1 MTEPYEAP
9 ADPGEV
15 DEVLVTAPSYVQLT
29 QQRVRLRRAAEVFAT
44 PDDAGRYPIVVL
56 VKQGGRFQVGVILA
70 AAAVAAGA
78 VLLPVGPILTIAG
91 LIAAVGLFLAG
102 SARAVLTPVPEGTQA
117 VLAERGKFLRVA
129 GPGVQRVPPTVVVT
143 HLVTTREIPFGSLV
157 RAIPTA
163 DDVRVDI
170 EVLFTFRIDEPG
182 KFVYNTTAPDFDAVC
197 LGSTQATVRE
207 IARAIKS
214 EAVLDMVGRESDVI
228 RDALSS
234 ALELYGVRV
243 TRVLVVRVDPPAD
256 FLATREARRLAM
268 IRTSQQEEQAGLDRR
283 VQADRDALAR
293 QEAQARFER
302 EKEKA
307 ELAAAIRRREIELE
321 AETEALRLEKL
332 QERLARFPD
341 AVRWDWAGERL
352 KVARKLAGNSRAMLH
367 VGGTSDVADVLAA
380 GAFLGPDALAV
391 RDDGGGAP
399 GEAGGGAPGEAGGGA
414 PGEAGGGAPGEAG
427 ADTKAPA
434 S

>member
-9 ADPGEV
+9 ADLEQV
-15 DEVLVTAPSYVQLT
+15 DEALVAAPSYVQLT

-56 VKQGGRFQVGVILA
+56 IKQGGRFQVEVILVAAGVA
-70 AAAVAAGA
+70 AAAF
-78 VLLPVGPILTIAG
+78 LLPLGPILTV
-91 LIAAVGLFLAG
+91 VGLVVAVALFFAG

-117 VLAERGKFLRVA
+117 VLAERGRFLRVV
-129 GPGVQRVPPTVVVT
+129 GPGVQRVPPTVTVT

-170 EVLFTFRIDEPG
+170 EVLFTFRIEDPG

-197 LGSTQATVRE
+197 LGSAQATVRE
-207 IARAIKS
+207 IARSIKS
-214 EAVLDMVGRESDVI
+214 EGVLDMVGRESEII

-243 TRVLVVRVDPPAD
+243 SRVLVVRVDPPPG

-268 IRTSQQEEQAGLDRR
+268 IRTSQQEEEAGLNRR

-302 EKEKA
+302 EKERA
-307 ELAAAIRRREIELE
+307 ELAAAIRRREIELD
-321 AETEALRLEKL
+321 ADNEALRLEKL

-352 KVARKLAGNSRAMLH
+352 KVARKLAGNSRAMLQI
-367 VGGTSDVADVLAA
+367 GGTGDVADVLAA
-380 GAFLGPDALAV
+380 GAFREPDSPAAGDGAAGAPDAS
-391 RDDGGGAP
+391 G
-399 GEAGGGAPGEAGGGA
+399 
-414 PGEAGGGAPGEAG
+414 AG
-427 ADTKAPA
+427 AEAPA

>member
-1 MTEPYEAP
+1 MTEPYAAP

-15 DEVLVTAPSYVQLT
+15 DEALVVAPSYVQLT
-29 QQRVRLRRAAEVFAT
+29 QQRVRLRRAAEVFAS

-56 VKQGGRFQVGVILA
+56 IKQGGRFQVEVILVAAGVA
-70 AAAVAAGA
+70 AAAF
-78 VLLPVGPILTIAG
+78 LLPLGPILTV
-91 LIAAVGLFLAG
+91 VGLVVAVALFFAG

-117 VLAERGKFLRVA
+117 VLAERGRFLRVV
-129 GPGVQRVPPTVVVT
+129 GPGVQRVPPTVTVT

-170 EVLFTFRIDEPG
+170 EVLFTFRIEDPG

-197 LGSTQATVRE
+197 LGSVQATVRE
-207 IARAIKS
+207 IARSIKS
-214 EAVLDMVGRESDVI
+214 EGVLDMVGRESEII

-243 TRVLVVRVDPPAD
+243 TRVLVVRVDPPPG

-268 IRTSQQEEQAGLDRR
+268 IRTSQQEEEAGLNRR

-302 EKEKA
+302 EKERA

-321 AETEALRLEKL
+321 AETETLRLEKL

-367 VGGTSDVADVLAA
+367 VGGTGDVADVLAA
-380 GAFLGPDALAV
+380 GAFLEPDPPVAG
-391 RDDGGGAP
+391 DGAAGAP
-399 GEAGGGAPGEAGGGA
+399 DGSGAGPEA
-414 PGEAGGGAPGEAG
+414 
-427 ADTKAPA
+427 TA

>member
-9 ADPGEV
+9 VDPGEA
-15 DEVLVTAPSYVQLT
+15 DESLVTAPSYVQLT
-29 QQRVRLRRAAEVFAT
+29 QQRVRLRRAAEVFST

-56 VKQGGRFQVGVILA
+56 IKQGGRFQVEVILL
-70 AAAVAAGA
+70 AAAVAAAA
-78 VLLPVGPILTIAG
+78 VLLPLGPVLTVAG
-91 LIAAVGLFLAG
+91 LVAAVALFFAG

-117 VLAERGKFLRVA
+117 VLAERGRFLRVA
-129 GPGVQRVPPTVVVT
+129 GPGVQRVPPTVTVT

-170 EVLFTFRIDEPG
+170 EVLFTFKIEDPG
-182 KFVYNTTAPDFDAVC
+182 RFVYNTTAPDFDAVC

-207 IARAIKS
+207 IARAVKS
-214 EAVLDMVGRESDVI
+214 ETVLDMVGRESETV
-228 RDALSS
+228 RDALSTE
-234 ALELYGVRV
+234 LERYGVRV
-243 TRVLVVRVDPPAD
+243 TRVLIVRVDPPPD

-283 VQADRDALAR
+283 VQSDRDALVR
-293 QEAQARFER
+293 QEAKARFER
-302 EKEKA
+302 EMEQA

-332 QERLARFPD
+332 EERLARFPD

-352 KVARKLAGNSRAMLH
+352 KVARKIAGNSRAMLQI
-367 VGGTSDVADVLAA
+367 GGTGDVADILAA
-380 GAFLGPDALAV
+380 GAFQEPDAPGSA
-391 RDDGGGAP
+391 DGAAARETP
-399 GEAGGGAPGEAGGGA
+399 
-414 PGEAGGGAPGEAG
+414 
-427 ADTKAPA
+427 KA
-434 S
+434 

>member
-1 MTEPYEAP
+1 VTEPYAAP

-15 DEVLVTAPSYVQLT
+15 DEALVIAPSYVQLT
-29 QQRVRLRRAAEVFAT
+29 QQRVRLRRAAETFAT

-56 VKQGGRFQVGVILA
+56 VKQGGRFQVEVILV
-70 AAAVAAGA
+70 AAAVAAAA
-78 VLLPVGPILTIAG
+78 VLLPLGPILTVVG
-91 LIAAVGLFLAG
+91 LVAAVALFLAG

-117 VLAERGKFLRVA
+117 VLAERGRFLRVT
-129 GPGVQRVPPTVVVT
+129 GPGVQRVPPTVTVT
-143 HLVTTREIPFGSLV
+143 HLVTTREIPFGTLV

-170 EVLFTFRIDEPG
+170 EVLFTFKIEDPG

-197 LGSTQATVRE
+197 LGSAQATVRE
-207 IARAIKS
+207 IARSIKS
-214 EAVLDMVGRESDVI
+214 EGVLDMVGRESEVI

-243 TRVLVVRVDPPAD
+243 TRVLVVRVDPPPD

-293 QEAQARFER
+293 QEAQARAER
-302 EKEKA
+302 EMEKA
-307 ELAAAIRRREIELE
+307 ELAAAIRRRKIELE
-321 AETEALRLEKL
+321 AGTEALRLEKL

-352 KVARKLAGNSRAMLH
+352 KVARKLAGNSRAMLQI
-367 VGGTSDVADVLAA
+367 GGTGDVADVLAA
-380 GAFLGPDALAV
+380 GAFMESDPAG
-391 RDDGGGAP
+391 
-399 GEAGGGAPGEAGGGA
+399 AGGGATPEE
-414 PGEAGGGAPGEAG
+414 P
-427 ADTKAPA
+427 PA
-434 S
+434 